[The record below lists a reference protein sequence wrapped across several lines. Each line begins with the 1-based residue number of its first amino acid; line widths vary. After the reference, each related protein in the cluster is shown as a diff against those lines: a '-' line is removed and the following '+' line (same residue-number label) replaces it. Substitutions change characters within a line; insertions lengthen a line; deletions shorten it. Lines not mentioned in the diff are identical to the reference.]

1 MRRSDREI
9 RDWSEIRSIIDEC
22 KVIRLAM
29 LDEEGLP
36 YIVPLNFGVEYTPEG
51 CTLYCHCAR
60 EGRKLE
66 LLRADGRVA
75 FEMDCRGALARG
87 ESACAHSYYYA
98 SVIGAGRVEFLE
110 GEEKARGLSALMRHL
125 AGREDHFTAEQTAG
139 VVVFAI
145 RVERLSAK
153 AKKAPPL
160 RADPE
165 GEA

>member
-9 RDWSEIRSIIDEC
+9 KDWNEIRSIIDEC

-29 LDEEGLP
+29 LDAEGLP
-36 YIVPLNFGVEYTPEG
+36 YIIPLNFGVEYTSEG

-75 FEMDCRGALARG
+75 FEMDCRGELVRS
-87 ESACAHSYYYA
+87 ESACTHSYYYA
-98 SVIGAGRVEFLE
+98 SVIGAGRVELLE

-125 AGREDHFTAEQTAG
+125 AGREDHFTAEQMAG

-145 RVERLSAK
+145 RVEKLSAK
-153 AKKAPPL
+153 AKKRPAAQDRP
-160 RADPE
+160 
-165 GEA
+165 